1 MEASILQ
8 IGVHCAQWVEN
19 ISEMN
24 VAIYLDIMVEQVSVV
39 MWLAPRPSVRESRVQ
54 IP

>member
-8 IGVHCAQWVEN
+8 IGVHSAQWVEN

-24 VAIYLDIMVEQVSVV
+24 VARYLIIIAGKSLSEALLFAEHEEKMF
-39 MWLAPRPSVRESRVQ
+39 
-54 IP
+54 